1 MSDTPLFREVY
12 GYHSE
17 EDIPQREEHIMETKS
32 GSRIFSSE
40 CPFTGHACTK
50 ATDYDEE
57 RDETRPLGVCSASGP
72 EGNPVITCPE
82 RFKSSVI
89 WDDLQEHL
97 FPDARGEF
105 FVLEEGK
112 LGEAGRI
119 DLIPVIHQGGQI
131 TDFAAVEIQSSYFS
145 GGSIRNEFLDYMNR
159 IDDGQPPRPQEGYRQ
174 MDYRS
179 CLDKRLLPQ
188 LEEKVETIEAWDR
201 KFGVVLQKIAFDNS
215 SIVRRIQPVPKEDA
229 TFFFFV
235 YDYVE
240 DTPQYQLVLD
250 EIFPTTLEQITMA
263 IGESMAPDEDE
274 FVDYLERKLARDS

>member
-1 MSDTPLFREVY
+1 MSDVPLFREVY

-17 EDIPQREEHIMETKS
+17 EDVQQRQEQIMETKS

-72 EGNPVITCPE
+72 NGNPVITCPE
-82 RFKSSVI
+82 RFKSNIV
-89 WDDLQEHL
+89 WEDLQEHL

-119 DLIPVIHQGGQI
+119 DLIPVIHQGGRI

-145 GGSIRNEFLDYMNR
+145 GDSIRDEFVDYMDR
-159 IDDGQPPRPQEGYRQ
+159 IDNGQPPQPPQGYRQ

-179 CLDKRLLPQ
+179 CVDKRLLPQ
-188 LEEKVETIEAWDR
+188 LEEKVEIIEAWQK
-201 KFGVVLQKIAFDNS
+201 KFGVILQKIAFDNS
-215 SIVRRIQPVPKEDA
+215 NIVRRIDRVREKDV

-240 DTPQYQLVLD
+240 DSPQYRLVLD

-263 IGESMAPDEDE
+263 IGESMAPDKDE
-274 FVDYLERKLARDS
+274 FTDYLERKFARDS